1 MSWIGWAIEMGCWMS
16 CAYYADGQTGM
27 RLPDHPRKIAIV
39 HDWLATYT
47 GAERCLEQ
55 MLLCYPDA
63 VVFAL
68 FDVLPA
74 GQRAFLGGRQP
85 RTTFMQRLPFLKKHY
100 RTYLPLMPLAV
111 EQLDMSGFDL
121 VISSSWALAKGVV
134 TGPDQLHVCYC
145 YTPIRYAWELQHRY
159 LEEAGIARGMKSM
172 LVRIFLHYIRLWD
185 CRTCNSVDRFIAISE
200 FIGRRIWKV
209 YRRRS
214 AVIHPPVNI
223 EYFSVDPV
231 RTRGD
236 YYVTASRMVP
246 YKMIHKIIEAF
257 RALPDRRLVVIGDGP
272 DMGLCRKA
280 AGPNVE
286 IRGYLPLDAMRDEI
300 QGARAFLFMAE
311 EDFGIAPVEA
321 QACGIPVIAFGKG
334 GVLDSMRGLDA
345 PEPTGVFFDEQ
356 TPQALADAVRLFESN
371 SNKISSEACRLNAER
386 FSAARY
392 RAQFVAEVDRAWAE
406 YQRSEQH

>member
-1 MSWIGWAIEMGCWMS
+1 
-16 CAYYADGQTGM
+16 M